1 MIGET
6 IWEMILTMLIGAFCG
21 LVAGQFV
28 ENREN
33 LLMTILIGM
42 CITLFVLV
50 IYYGYLAFKEY
61 KREKRKEKLNRRGA
75 YIR

>member
-6 IWEMILTMLIGAFCG
+6 IWEMTLTMLIGAFCG
-21 LVAGQFV
+21 LIAGQFV

-33 LLMTILIGM
+33 LLMIILIGM
-42 CITLFVLV
+42 CISLFFLAV
-50 IYYGYLAFKEY
+50 YYGYLTFKEY
-61 KREKRKEKLNRRGA
+61 KREKRRAKLNRRGA

>member
-21 LVAGQFV
+21 LIAGQFV

-33 LLMTILIGM
+33 LLMIILIGM
-42 CITLFVLV
+42 CITLFLLS

-61 KREKRKEKLNRRGA
+61 KREKRKAKLNRRGA